1 MEGLGETPV
10 LSSESLKALLV
21 VRQETFLG
29 FMDREH
35 NKGILFT
42 PFDLR
47 TPKGQ
52 DVARLFFW
60 RCIEEYAEAISATAL
75 EHRLEEL
82 IDAFNYAS
90 AMLVG
95 TSNIWLGDLMEMVP
109 ESWDSPIQREVPTRV
124 RMGTIAYEL
133 ANVTET
139 FRNRS
144 WMENSQSNYFDGM
157 AQYRKTLFWAI
168 RQIGKGFDSWEEFWR
183 YFMAK
188 DAVLKFRLRSN
199 Y

>member
-1 MEGLGETPV
+1 MGELGAPPE
-10 LSSESLKALLV
+10 LSADSLGKLLI

-60 RCIEEYAEAISATAL
+60 RCIEEYAEAISANSL

-82 IDAFNYAS
+82 IDSFNYAS
-90 AMLVG
+90 AMIVG
-95 TSNIWLGDLMEMVP
+95 TQNLWLGDLMELMP
-109 ESWDSPIQREVPTRV
+109 PQFTREDPTRE
-124 RMGTIAYEL
+124 RLGAIAYKL

-139 FRNRS
+139 FRNRA

-157 AQYRKTLFWAI
+157 AEYRSTLFWAI
-168 RQIGKGFDSWEEFWR
+168 RQICKGFESWEEFWR